1 MHVLKF
7 YNLSE
12 ANQSPSVS
20 NSQRGW
26 SCEQFFDSLTTFL
39 NPLVGTNSLYGKR
52 TVAFFFSRLT
62 RPTGESITTSQTLS
76 LSLDSRWKAST
87 SSHPKPTRYSL
98 WPRTQSITCGW
109 PSPRVL
115 WKLTLPARDNFL
127 LSVTPELLIN
137 EDTLINFS
145 VEMALSVLNN
155 SRRNYLSGIWHYL
168 SSHGCE
174 LTLGTFLRLQQGVNS
189 KIRRPISLQL
199 LSLFYHPLT
208 LQHTDNTNSIMLWR
222 QWH

>member
-1 MHVLKF
+1 M
-7 YNLSE
+7 
-12 ANQSPSVS
+12 
-20 NSQRGW
+20 
-26 SCEQFFDSLTTFL
+26 FL
-39 NPLVGTNSLYGKR
+39 
-52 TVAFFFSRLT
+52 
-62 RPTGESITTSQTLS
+62 ESITTSQTLS
-76 LSLDSRWKAST
+76 LSLDSRWRAST

-98 WPRTQSITCGW
+98 WPRTQSITWEW

-137 EDTLINFS
+137 KDTLINFS

-155 SRRNYLSGIWHYL
+155 SRWNYLSGIWHYL
-168 SSHGCE
+168 SSHGSE
-174 LTLGTFLRLQQGVNS
+174 LTLATFLRLQLILRGIKRSQGVNS
-189 KIRRPISLQL
+189 KTRRPISLQL